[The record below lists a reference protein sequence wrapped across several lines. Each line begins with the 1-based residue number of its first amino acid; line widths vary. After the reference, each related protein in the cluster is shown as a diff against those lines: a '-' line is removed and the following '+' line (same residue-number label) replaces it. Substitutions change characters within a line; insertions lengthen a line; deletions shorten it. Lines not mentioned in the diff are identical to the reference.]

1 MNNEIFEFQENVLIT
16 GANGFLGSHL
26 SRTFLT
32 RGYKVIQ
39 SDSFDEKVGEP
50 ISFVLHFASHPSP
63 KDHLQM
69 PIETLMADSQGTL
82 AMLEIA
88 RGKGAIFLLA
98 STAHI
103 DQPGDPTAERSVY
116 KEGKRFAEAL
126 TAAYQRKYHVITR
139 IVRMFNSYGPGMRL
153 DDGRVVPTFIMKAL
167 QNDPITLIGGGQL
180 ISLCYVDDMVEAILK
195 VLLSNSLAPVEI
207 GSSEQVTIR
216 RLAEMVIELT
226 GSKSSLVVIPE
237 YVQSERLPNNSKIYE
252 LGWKPKV
259 DLVAGLERMIEDFK
273 QRLGREEKR

>member
-1 MNNEIFEFQENVLIT
+1 MNVLIT

-26 SRTFLT
+26 SRRFEAHS
-32 RGYKVIQ
+32 YKVIQ
-39 SDSFDEKVGEP
+39 SDSFSERVDES
-50 ISFVLHFASHPSP
+50 IDFVLHFASYPSP

-88 RGKGAIFLLA
+88 REKGATFLLA

-126 TAAYQRKYHVITR
+126 TAAYQKKYHVITR
-139 IVRMFNSYGPGMRL
+139 IIRMFNSYGPGMRL
-153 DDGRVVPTFIMKAL
+153 DDGRVVPAFIMKAL
-167 QNDPITLIGGGQL
+167 QDEPITLIGGGQL
-180 ISLCYVDDMVEAILK
+180 ISLCYVDDMVEAILA
-195 VLLSNSLAPVEI
+195 VLFSNGLAPVEV
-207 GSSEQVTIR
+207 GGSEQVTIR

-226 GSKSSLVVIPE
+226 ESKSELVVIPE

-252 LGWKPKV
+252 LGWKPRV
-259 DLVAGLERMIEDFK
+259 DLVTGLGRMIEDFK
-273 QRLGREEKR
+273 RR